1 MAQRISRAKQQIR
14 DAGGRFRPPPPEAY
28 DERLSAVCQ
37 VLYLIFNEG
46 YTASH
51 GDRLD
56 RIDLSTEAIRLTRM
70 LHRLAPDQ
78 PEVAG
83 LLALVLLTQ
92 ARRAARIGD
101 EGDLVTM
108 ADQDRARWD
117 PALTLEGTELIT
129 AALRQRRTGPY
140 QLQAAI
146 AAVHNQ
152 AARYTDTDWAKIA
165 ALYAWL
171 ERLSPTPMVRLGRAV
186 AVGMAHGPVR
196 GLTLLDELPDDPLTR
211 QRERA
216 VRAHLTERA
225 GEAASA
231 VELFE
236 EAARLTANEPE
247 QRYLRGRA
255 AALRTTCEETSG
267 R

>member
-1 MAQRISRAKQQIR
+1 M
-14 DAGGRFRPPPPEAY
+14 
-28 DERLSAVCQ
+28 
-37 VLYLIFNEG
+37 LYLIFNEG

-83 LLALVLLTQ
+83 LLALMLLTCPPGGED
-92 ARRAARIGD
+92 RRRGRP
-101 EGDLVTM
+101 GHHGRPGPGSLGS
-108 ADQDRARWD
+108 
-117 PALTLEGTELIT
+117 ALTLEGTELIT

-171 ERLSPTPMVRLGRAV
+171 ERLSPAPMVRLGRAV

-247 QRYLRGRA
+247 QRYLPASRRA
-255 AALRTTCEETSG
+255 AAST
-267 R
+267 